1 MTIRMKG
8 TKMKKTKITKL
19 ICSLVL
25 FAAAFT
31 ACSSDTAEAESAK
44 IVIWGTVYS
53 NGELIETESCALTF
67 LDYGTM
73 ETVYLCEQI
82 NCDHSD
88 YVTEDELPCFAYGK
102 EILPVLYGGRLY
114 WLRDSSTVSG
124 GKLQN
129 SLTLMSSEPFGLA
142 EKEICK
148 INGLTLDFSS
158 SAYMKNGV
166 LYFFPYEQE
175 TDENNVVTDN
185 FSYHLAVLELSS
197 GKFTDL
203 GAQGTKEP
211 SIKGFYDNKF
221 YFDDNVCDTKNK
233 SVSANETPHN
243 SGETVI
249 SDDYYAYNSGENIEI
264 LCSGGKDKKTILSDA
279 IDMESVIVDHRLFI
293 SKNSGTE
300 WYYYDLTEE
309 APAKHNI
316 TADLGWAQVIAQYE
330 DDYILNV
337 FNPEEQ
343 SVSKVKVP
351 KSEIF
356 GA

>member
-1 MTIRMKG
+1 M
-8 TKMKKTKITKL
+8 
-19 ICSLVL
+19 
-25 FAAAFT
+25 
-31 ACSSDTAEAESAK
+31 
-44 IVIWGTVYS
+44 IWGTVYG
-53 NGELIETESCALTF
+53 NGELSETESCALTF

-82 NCDHSD
+82 NCDHSN
-88 YVTEDELPCFAYGK
+88 YLTEDEQPCFAYGK

-114 WLRDSSTVSG
+114 WFCDSSTVSG

-129 SLTLMSSEPFGLA
+129 SLTLMSSEPFGLS

-148 INGLTLDFSS
+148 IDGLTLDFSA

-175 TDENNVVTDN
+175 TDENNVVTN
-185 FSYHLAVLELSS
+185 KFSYHLASLELSS
-197 GKFTDL
+197 GKYTDL
-203 GAQGTKEP
+203 GVQGTQEP
-211 SIKGFYDNKF
+211 SIKGFYDDKF
-221 YFDDNVCDTKNK
+221 YFDDNVFDVKNK

-243 SGETVI
+243 DGETVI
-249 SDDYYAYNSGENIEI
+249 SDDYYAYNLRENIEI
-264 LCSGGKDKKTILSDA
+264 LCAGGKDKKIILSDA
-279 IDMESVIVDHRLFI
+279 VNIESIIVDHHLFM
-293 SKNSGTE
+293 SKNSETE

-316 TADLGWAQVIAQYE
+316 TANLGWAQVIAQHE

-337 FNPEEQ
+337 FDPEEQ
-343 SVSKVKVP
+343 SISKVKVS
-351 KSEIF
+351 KSETF

>member
-1 MTIRMKG
+1 
-8 TKMKKTKITKL
+8 MKKTKITKL

-25 FAAAFT
+25 IAAAFT
-31 ACSSDTAEAESAK
+31 ACSSDTAETESAK

-129 SLTLMSSEPFGLA
+129 SLTLMSSEPFGLS

-148 INGLTLDFSS
+148 ITGLTLDLSS

-175 TDENNVVTDN
+175 TDENDIVTDKL
-185 FSYHLAVLELSS
+185 SYHFAILELSS
-197 GKFTDL
+197 GRYTDL
-203 GAQGTKEP
+203 GVQGTQEP

-233 SVSANETPHN
+233 SVLANETPHN

-249 SDDYYAYNSGENIEI
+249 SDDYYAYNLGENIEI
-264 LCSGGKDKKTILSDA
+264 LCAGGKDKKIILSDA
-279 IDMESVIVDHRLFI
+279 IDMESVIVDHRLFM

-300 WYYYDLTEE
+300 WYCYDLTEE

-316 TADLGWAQVIAQYE
+316 TANLGWAQVIAQHE
-330 DDYILNV
+330 NDYILNV